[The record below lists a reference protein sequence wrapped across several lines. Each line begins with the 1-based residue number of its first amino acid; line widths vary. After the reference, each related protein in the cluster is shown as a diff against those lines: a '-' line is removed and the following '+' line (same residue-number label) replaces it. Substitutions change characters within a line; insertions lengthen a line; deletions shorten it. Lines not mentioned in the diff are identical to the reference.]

1 MNEVSSNKD
10 AIIGYQGPNHHVDD
24 DKYLGFSS
32 ECTGKPWGWGSKH
45 DKIYILKI
53 TPLATV

>member
-10 AIIGYQGPNHHVDD
+10 DIIGYQGPNHHADE

-32 ECTGKPWGWGSKH
+32 ECSGKPWGGGVPNRC
-45 DKIYILKI
+45 DMIRFIF
-53 TPLATV
+53 